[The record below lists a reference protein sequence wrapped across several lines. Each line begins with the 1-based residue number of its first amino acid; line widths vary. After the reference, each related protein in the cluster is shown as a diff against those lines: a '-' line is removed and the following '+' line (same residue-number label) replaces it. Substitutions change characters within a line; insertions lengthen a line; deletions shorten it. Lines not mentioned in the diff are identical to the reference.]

1 VELEYSDKNRR
12 RSKLYIG
19 VGVVMALVVAASV
32 FLALRFGGLTQ
43 DEAIATRSVVVAARD
58 IVSRKPIEEGDV
70 TTRTVPVDPTN
81 ETAFARIDEVLG
93 RVTGVAVTTG
103 QLITRNVLVS
113 STSGQAYSILEP
125 GKEYDPSMPDM
136 RAVSITVSDDKA
148 VGGTLLPGQRVDLIA
163 TLTVNPVIGEA
174 GAEEA
179 AASNLVSGPSTKT
192 TLQML
197 DILVKSGSLYILR
210 TDLATAEKLT
220 ELVASG
226 AQFTFV
232 LRADEDDRTAVTEGS
247 TLDQLLEEYEFPAP
261 EIPQIERQRN

>member
-1 VELEYSDKNRR
+1 MELEYSDKNRR

-19 VGVVMALVVAASV
+19 AGVVVALVVAGSV
-32 FLALRFGGLTQ
+32 FVALRASGLTEEQ
-43 DEAIATRSVVVAARD
+43 VATRSVVVASRD
-58 IVSRKPIEEGDV
+58 IASRKPIEEGDV

-93 RVTGVAVTTG
+93 RVTGVSVTTG
-103 QLITRNVLVS
+103 QLITRNVLAS

-125 GKEYDPSMPDM
+125 GERYDPSMPDF
-136 RAVSITVSDDKA
+136 RAVSITVADTNA
-148 VGGTLLPGQRVDLIA
+148 VGGTLMPGQRVDLIA
-163 TLTVNPVIGEA
+163 TLTVNPVIGDA
-174 GAEEA
+174 GAEQA
-179 AASNLVSGPSTKT
+179 AESNLVSGPSTKT

-220 ELVASG
+220 ELVAAG

-232 LRADEDDRTAVTEGS
+232 LRADEDDRTAETEGS
-247 TLDQLLEEYEFPAP
+247 TLDQLLEEYDFPAP
-261 EIPQIERQRN
+261 EIPQVSRQPN